1 MRFWKLQSIGND
13 FPLVHLE
20 DVGSLDL
27 GRLAIAMCNRRL
39 GAGGDGL
46 LAVGME
52 EGDVRLRMFNPD
64 GTEDFCGN
72 GLRCAARHVVDL
84 GWVCASFNLR
94 HLDRVVPT
102 TVEGPRISTMIGKAS
117 YKPEDVPHLFVGEAF
132 SRTIWSGMV
141 DGMPL
146 SLFGSAL
153 TTGST
158 HTIIPTTVLPDDD
171 SFFSV
176 APHIEHDEHFQQRT
190 SVIWSREVAPMT
202 LEIRIWERGVG
213 ETLGCGT
220 GSSAAAVDYLR
231 RRGADSPIEGGYRV
245 EVRNPGGTVFVRT
258 AAWSGDLTIEGEAFA
273 VYGGEWP
280 VVVPPLPAITESAP
294 SAS

>member
-13 FPLVHLE
+13 FPLIHIA
-20 DVGSLDL
+20 DAGTLDL
-27 GRLAIAMCNRRL
+27 GEVAIKICDRRF

-46 LAVGME
+46 LAVAME
-52 EGDVRLRMFNPD
+52 DGDVRLRMFNPD

-72 GLRCAARHVVDL
+72 GLRCAARHVVDQ
-84 GWVCASFNLR
+84 GWVGTTFNLR

-102 TVEGPRISTMIGKAS
+102 TVDGSRISTTIGKAS

-132 SRTIWSGMV
+132 SRTIWSGMI

-158 HTIIPTTVLPDDD
+158 HTIIPTTVLPDDE

-176 APHIEHDEHFQQRT
+176 APRIERDEHFQQRT
-190 SVIWSREVAPMT
+190 SVIWSREIAPMV

-258 AAWSGDLTIEGEAFA
+258 AVWSGDLTIEGEAFA
-273 VYGGEWP
+273 VYEGDWP
-280 VVVPPLPAITESAP
+280 VVVPPVPAATDATQATS
-294 SAS
+294 